1 LAKDALKS
9 GEYDLVILDE
19 INIAVDFGL
28 VSKNELLKL
37 LKAVPKKIEI
47 ILTGRGAKKEIIE
60 KADLVT
66 EMKEVK
72 HYFKEGLK
80 ARNGI
85 EY

>member
-37 LKAVPKKIEI
+37 LKAVPKKN
-47 ILTGRGAKKEIIE
+47 
-60 KADLVT
+60 
-66 EMKEVK
+66 
-72 HYFKEGLK
+72 
-80 ARNGI
+80 RNNF
-85 EY
+85 